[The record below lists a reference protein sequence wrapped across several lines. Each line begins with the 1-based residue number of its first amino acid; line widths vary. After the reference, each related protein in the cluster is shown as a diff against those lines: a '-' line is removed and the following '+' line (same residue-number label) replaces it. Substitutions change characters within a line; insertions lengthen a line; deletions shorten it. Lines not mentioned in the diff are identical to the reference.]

1 MLKYIGCDSLQ
12 TSLRLRGAGSGYRI
26 YYAMP
31 GHINPNYNRHWFCNI
46 FFAYSPGGIR
56 PLPFSIWLGFPEGII
71 NKLYHFGMIRAMLV
85 ESCRPDLGLRRTFG
99 R

>member
-46 FFAYSPGGIR
+46 FSLIHLVGYVLFLS
-56 PLPFSIWLGFPEGII
+56 
-71 NKLYHFGMIRAMLV
+71 LYG
-85 ESCRPDLGLRRTFG
+85 
-99 R
+99 